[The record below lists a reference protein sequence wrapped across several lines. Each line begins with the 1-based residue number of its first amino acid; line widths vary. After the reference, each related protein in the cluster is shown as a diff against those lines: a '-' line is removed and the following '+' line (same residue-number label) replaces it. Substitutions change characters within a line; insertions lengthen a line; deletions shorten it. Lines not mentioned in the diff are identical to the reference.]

1 MYKRMLVPL
10 DGSPLAAK
18 VLPFAK
24 QIGNN
29 LKLEVIFLHVCGHGQ
44 SVSKFICESYI
55 EHVAELSGTQLKA
68 RGDVARGD
76 LAKAIITYAEKHD
89 IDLLLL
95 ATHGQSGFGRW
106 TTGST
111 AHKIVTTSKFPVLL
125 VRPNISRNLITSIWP
140 KTILV
145 PLDGSPAAESV
156 LPYVL
161 ALAQQGQTHPEV
173 ILLKICEG
181 PDLLADYPEAIMS
194 LTWQEHIKRV
204 TAASQHTCGLYL
216 DEVQERFRAT
226 GAKVHSEVILGDK
239 DNVAPEIA
247 AYASKRSCDLV
258 AMSTHGRSGISDWP
272 FGHVTDRLLRVA
284 STPLF
289 LIRPKTS

>member
-44 SVSKFICESYI
+44 FVSKFMCESYI

-68 RGDVARGD
+68 RGDP
-76 LAKAIITYAEKHD
+76 AKAIITYAEKHD

-216 DEVQERFRAT
+216 DEVQERFKAT

-239 DNVAPEIA
+239 IMLPL
-247 AYASKRSCDLV
+247 RSPRMQ
-258 AMSTHGRSGISDWP
+258 AR
-272 FGHVTDRLLRVA
+272 GHVTSLQCPHMGVPELVIGLSDMLRTGFYAWPPLLF
-284 STPLF
+284 S
-289 LIRPKTS
+289 